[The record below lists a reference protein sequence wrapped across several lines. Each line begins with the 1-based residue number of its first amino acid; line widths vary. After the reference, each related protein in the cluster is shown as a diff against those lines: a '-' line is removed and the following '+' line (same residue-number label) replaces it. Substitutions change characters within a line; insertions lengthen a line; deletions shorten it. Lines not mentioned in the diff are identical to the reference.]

1 MIRCQASFV
10 KKILVQPSVATAE
23 RVFGVMD
30 NAFQK
35 QQDAALEETVQVLIM
50 LGYSGAQRWK

>member
-1 MIRCQASFV
+1 ML
-10 KKILVQPSVATAE
+10 KKILVQPSVAAAE